1 MSREANYGTGGALK
15 RRSGTVSMFRL
26 PNLRK
31 NKENLPPKF
40 GTDLRS
46 LGPLHAC
53 PCGSKVGIC
62 QIDHIKI
69 LNVALIQDIKNIID

>member
-46 LGPLHAC
+46 LGARE
-53 PCGSKVGIC
+53 I
-62 QIDHIKI
+62 
-69 LNVALIQDIKNIID
+69 